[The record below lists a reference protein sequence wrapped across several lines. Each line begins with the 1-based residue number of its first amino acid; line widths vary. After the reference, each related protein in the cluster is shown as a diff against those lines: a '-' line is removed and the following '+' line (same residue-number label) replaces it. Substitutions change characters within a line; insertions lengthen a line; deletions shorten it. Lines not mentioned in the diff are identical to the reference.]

1 MDVTARARGV
11 KMVLMDVDGT
21 LTDGGIFILPESGE
35 EVRAYNVR
43 DGQGMMLAKAAGL
56 KTGIITGKTSK
67 SVAIRAERLMMD
79 EIHQGV
85 LDKKRVLDDILRRHA
100 LLPEEAA
107 YVGDDLGDLD
117 VMRCVGLAAA
127 VADAHPLVRQYAHL
141 VCTLPGGRG
150 AVREVI
156 EFILEAKGLG
166 PDLEALQKDRSRW
179 KK

>member
-1 MDVTARARGV
+1 MEAGARARAV

-21 LTDGGIFILPESGE
+21 LTDGSFVILPESGE

-56 KTGIITGKTSK
+56 KTGIITGKTSR

-79 EIHQGV
+79 EVHQGV
-85 LDKKRVLDDILRRHA
+85 VDKKPVLDGILARHG
-100 LLPEEAA
+100 LRPEEAA
-107 YVGDDLGDLD
+107 YVGDDLGDLE
-117 VMRCVGLAAA
+117 VMRSVGLAAA
-127 VADAHPLVRQYAHL
+127 VADAHPLVRQAAHY
-141 VCTLPGGRG
+141 VCALPGGRG

-166 PDLEALQKDRSRW
+166 PDLEILQKDRSRW
-179 KK
+179 KR